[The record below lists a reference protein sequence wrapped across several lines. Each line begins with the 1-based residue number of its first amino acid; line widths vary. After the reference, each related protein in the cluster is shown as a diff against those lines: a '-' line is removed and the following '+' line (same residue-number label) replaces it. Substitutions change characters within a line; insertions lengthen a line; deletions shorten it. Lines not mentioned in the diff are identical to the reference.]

1 MVIRMKKEMKI
12 LIGFL
17 ILFGI
22 GFILFLYAHFIGTKG
37 LKVKEYKIEIDNL
50 PEEYHGLKIA
60 HISDIHYDESISKKE
75 LERIKDTVN
84 ALKPDIIVFTGDIAT
99 HGLNNEEIEE
109 VSSILSEMEATIGK
123 YAVNGNHDYEFKKW
137 ELLFDNSGFTN
148 LNDTYEVIYKD
159 ENTPIVL
166 SGISTNLYGNKNI
179 KDKIEP
185 IYEYLNSFSEG
196 DINMPAYSILLM
208 HEPDF
213 IEEIDYNKFDIV
225 LSGHSHNGQVRF
237 PLIRPLY
244 LPEGCKKYYDEY
256 YKIDNTDL
264 YISSGIG
271 TSEINVRLFNRPSFN
286 FYRLTTK

>member
-1 MVIRMKKEMKI
+1 MKKGIKI

-17 ILFGI
+17 ILFAI
-22 GFILFLYAHFIGTKG
+22 GFILFLYAFFIGSKG

-60 HISDIHYDESISKKE
+60 HISDIHYDESITKKE
-75 LERIKDTVN
+75 LERVKDTVN
-84 ALKPDIIVFTGDIAT
+84 ALKPDIIVFTGDVAT
-99 HGLNNEEIEE
+99 HGLNNKEIEE
-109 VSSILSEMEATIGK
+109 VSSVLSQMEATIGK
-123 YAVNGNHDYEFKKW
+123 YAINGNHDYEFEKW

-166 SGISTNLYGNKNI
+166 SGISTNIYGNKNI

-213 IEEIDYNKFDIV
+213 IEEIDYNKFDMV

-237 PLIRPLY
+237 PLIGPLY

-271 TSEINVRLFNRPSFN
+271 TTYLNVRLFNRPSFN
-286 FYRLTTK
+286 FYRLTSK

>member
-1 MVIRMKKEMKI
+1 MKKGIKI

-17 ILFGI
+17 IFLGI
-22 GFILFLYAHFIGTKG
+22 GLIFFLYALFIGSKG

-60 HISDIHYDESISKKE
+60 HITDIHYDESINKKE
-75 LERIKDTVN
+75 LEQVKDTIN

-99 HGLNNEEIEE
+99 YSLTNEEIEE
-109 VSSILSEMEATIGK
+109 VSSIMSKMEASIGK
-123 YAVNGNHDYEFKKW
+123 YAIKGNHDYDFKKW

-159 ENTPIVL
+159 ENTPIVI

-185 IYEYLNSFSEG
+185 IYDYLNIFSEG
-196 DINMPAYSILLM
+196 DINMPAYSILLL

-213 IEEIDYNKFDIV
+213 IEEIDYNKFDMV
-225 LSGHSHNGQVRF
+225 LSGHSHNGQVRL
-237 PLIRPLY
+237 PLIGAIVTPI
-244 LPEGCKKYYDEY
+244 GSKKYYDEY
-256 YKIDNTDL
+256 YRIDNTDL

-271 TSEINVRLFNRPSFN
+271 TTYLNVRLFNKPSFN
-286 FYRLTTK
+286 FYRLMTK